1 MFNDWNAAVATPS
14 PCNTQ
19 RTKGIYVYF
28 VLCEYGMILS
38 SCTVLQVM
46 QIFMPVTA
54 QLHPKEFPGE
64 HPNDCPRNIKKAE

>member
-1 MFNDWNAAVATPS
+1 MACMHNYP
-14 PCNTQ
+14 P
-19 RTKGIYVYF
+19 G
-28 VLCEYGMILS
+28 G
-38 SCTVLQVM
+38 VLQVM